1 MSEILSR
8 DLIIASGTASTK
20 EDAIREAG
28 GLLVRAGAV
37 SQDYVDA
44 MVERE
49 HTVSTFMGNHLA
61 IPHGTNEAKE
71 KIAHSAISLV
81 RYANPIDWGDGNPVR
96 IVAGIAGVNNEHLTI
111 LSKIAIIFSDEDE
124 AQKLLD
130 APDADGIYHILEG
143 VNAE

>member
-1 MSEILSR
+1 MSEILTR
-8 DLIIASGTASTK
+8 DLIIASGSATTK
-20 EDAIREAG
+20 ENAIREAG

-37 SQDYVDA
+37 SPDYVDA

-49 HTVSTFMGNHLA
+49 RTVSTYMGNNLA

-71 KIAHSAISLV
+71 KILRSAISLV
-81 RYANPIDWGDGNPVR
+81 RYARPLDWGDGNPVR
-96 IVAGIAGVNNEHLTI
+96 IVAGIAGVNNEHLAI

-130 APDADGIYHILEG
+130 APDADDIYHILEE